1 MLNFV
6 SDLLCGNG
14 RGGGGLKIDALSL
27 AGWGSGLFLVTRQ

>member
-6 SDLLCGNG
+6 SNLLCGNG
-14 RGGGGLKIDALSL
+14 RGFFLKIDALSL